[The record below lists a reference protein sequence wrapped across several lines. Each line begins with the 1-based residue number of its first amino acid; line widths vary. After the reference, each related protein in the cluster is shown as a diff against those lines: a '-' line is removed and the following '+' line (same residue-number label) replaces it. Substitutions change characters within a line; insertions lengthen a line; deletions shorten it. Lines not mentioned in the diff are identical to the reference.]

1 MVRYLRFLPAI
12 ALTVAAA
19 TAVAQDAPPAAEG
32 SSALDALLRV
42 APPEQSGQC
51 MTRQQ
56 SIAEQ
61 VMRVHTELL
70 VTSLACDEPYPE
82 DELLTGYYA
91 FTMQH
96 ATAILDAQG
105 ELEQMM
111 LGFGEEPQQ
120 AFDTYRTVMAN
131 GEVQILE
138 RWGTSTY
145 CDMRRSRFD
154 TLMAADEDAFNAYT
168 LDLGLRAYSRQGGCG
183 G

>member
-1 MVRYLRFLPAI
+1 M
-12 ALTVAAA
+12 
-19 TAVAQDAPPAAEG
+19 
-32 SSALDALLRV
+32 RV
-42 APPEQSGQC
+42 APPDETAQC

-56 SIAEQ
+56 SIAEE

-70 VTSLACDEPYPE
+70 VTTLACDEPYPE
-82 DELLTGYYA
+82 EELLRSYYA
-91 FTMQH
+91 FTMRH

-111 LGFGEEPQQ
+111 RGFGEDPER

-131 GEVQILE
+131 GEVGVLE

-145 CDMRRSRFD
+145 CEMRRSRFD
-154 TLMAADEDAFNAYT
+154 TMMAADEDAFNAYT
-168 LDLGLRAYSRQGGCG
+168 LDLGLRAYSRQVGCG